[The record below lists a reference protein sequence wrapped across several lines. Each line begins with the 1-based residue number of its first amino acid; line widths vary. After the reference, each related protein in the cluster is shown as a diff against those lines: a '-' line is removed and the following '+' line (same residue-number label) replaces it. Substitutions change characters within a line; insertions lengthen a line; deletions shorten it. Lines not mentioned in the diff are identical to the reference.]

1 MGNINDKI
9 KENTEKEENVEKIN
23 VIDPF
28 KEDKNVSEET
38 LTANDWGLIG
48 TSITSVI
55 LIFMLIFQK
64 YFKTFLDIKFSLLDA
79 IQWTDYFDIIKEESL
94 MLYLLSWGAVFAI
107 LGSIMGHIKF
117 IYKIWFKNEKSDD
130 ALEASVSYISAMI
143 IFFIIYVLDNVLL
156 RFTGSA
162 WISIILSIANIIFYN
177 MYNEAK

>member
-23 VIDPF
+23 VIVPF

-94 MLYLLSWGAVFAI
+94 MLYLLSWGQFLQFLAVLWDI
-107 LGSIMGHIKF
+107 LSLYIK
-117 IYKIWFKNEKSDD
+117 YGLRMRSQ
-130 ALEASVSYISAMI
+130 MM
-143 IFFIIYVLDNVLL
+143 LL
-156 RFTGSA
+156 RHLFH
-162 WISIILSIANIIFYN
+162 I
-177 MYNEAK
+177 